1 MIWIVLLTAASAAVV
16 ANLARHAI
24 QDHRDA
30 ELQRREA
37 LEDLTRLREPRR
49 ALSAPAA
56 ASTPPAD
63 RERSR
68 DVQREGTPG
77 VALPREVTGP
87 TSHEDRARTR

>member
-1 MIWIVLLTAASAAVV
+1 MLWIVVLTAAAAALV
-16 ANLARHAI
+16 ANIARHAI

-56 ASTPPAD
+56 AAV

-77 VALPREVTGP
+77 VSLPRDVTGP
-87 TSHEDRARTR
+87 TSHEDRSRTF

>member
-1 MIWIVLLTAASAAVV
+1 MIWIALLSVAAAAVV

-56 ASTPPAD
+56 PAD
-63 RERSR
+63 RERSLDLQRDGAPSVSLPR
-68 DVQREGTPG
+68 DV
-77 VALPREVTGP
+77 TGR
-87 TSHEDRARTR
+87 TSHEGRARTL